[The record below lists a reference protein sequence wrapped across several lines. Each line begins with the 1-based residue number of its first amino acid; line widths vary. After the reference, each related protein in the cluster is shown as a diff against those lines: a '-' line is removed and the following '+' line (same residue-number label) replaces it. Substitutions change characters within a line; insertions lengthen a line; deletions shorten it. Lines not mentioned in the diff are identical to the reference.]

1 MNVKKVIH
9 EELGKDL
16 EEIGFVYVQEGRG
29 VWQYRRQKND
39 VQQEIVIIADRYERR
54 NLKVMFCTS
63 AYGQREYKEFS
74 DFIEEESVRVRKT
87 RSDYR
92 GYENIEQ
99 LRAVIQEFK
108 RLIFVYGLDFL
119 EEISKPSTDAIPTE
133 ELYKYLYENHQRLY
147 EEYREKLHTKDKTP
161 EEVIEIIYKK
171 MDETLDIP
179 FDEAKE
185 FLCGLAALYGHTIC
199 WGDKG
204 EWVWDSEEKNCYIKK
219 ILQTKKDKDVLGL
232 LIAIWDC
239 LRKHKGT
246 KSSTLFKHYKTILIY
261 YYRDH
266 PEEKNKK

>member
-108 RLIFVYGLDFL
+108 RLIFAYGLDFL

-133 ELYKYLYENHQRLY
+133 ELQRNLYENHQRLY

-204 EWVWDSEEKNCYIKK
+204 EWVWDSEEKLCRLNN
-219 ILQTKKDKDVLGL
+219 ILGTKKGKYILGL
-232 LIAIWDC
+232 IIGRWDY

-246 KSSTLFKHYKTILIY
+246 KSSSLFEHYKTILIF